1 MQRKM
6 FIVLVCAAL
15 ALMMALAGCSP
26 AGQSGQSQN
35 GSSGSQTTQ
44 GGNGG
49 TPAKPVKLTYLDPLP
64 SPERTA
70 LMQDLLKRF
79 HDQNPNIEVEYQSV
93 PWDQASKKW
102 LAMGASGTLPDVVSI
117 DDTSMTGLA
126 AAGYIEN
133 LQPYYDKW
141 SQTGNLTEASK
152 LSRNK
157 YKGNVYAIPDGFGLQ
172 GLFVRTD
179 WFKELNLEPK
189 IETWDDYF
197 DLAKKLT
204 DPAKG
209 RYGISFRGG
218 ANGILRAMEYVVNAV
233 HTDSWFEKDGKSI
246 LYRPEAAA
254 AFKKFYSVYLDGYAP
269 KESINWGFNE
279 MVQGFMNGQAGIL
292 NQTPEVIVTA
302 DKNMKPGTWTVL
314 PMPKAS
320 DGKRYMTWGYTA
332 GYAMSAKSQNKA
344 EAWKLIE
351 FLSSPEINL
360 EYCKKFS
367 AIPIYKKNMDDPFFK
382 QGPIAGYAASL
393 ADANIVYSTPP
404 SYLTELPNFSGTYA
418 VQETQKYLT
427 GAQSLDDTVKHLADF
442 LTQAQQKY
450 MKENPQ

>member
-1 MQRKM
+1 MKKTS
-6 FIVLVCAAL
+6 FILTMCIILVFSL
-15 ALMMALAGCSP
+15 GLAGCSS
-26 AGQSGQSQN
+26 GSSETSQQSGQTDNQ
-35 GSSGSQTTQ
+35 SSGGGTQ
-44 GGNGG
+44 GK
-49 TPAKPVKLTYLDPLP
+49 TVKLTYLDPLP
-64 SPERTA
+64 SPERTS

-102 LAMGASGTLPDVVSI
+102 LAMGASKTMPDVLSI
-117 DDTSMTGLA
+117 DDTSLTTLA
-126 AAGYIEN
+126 SAGYIEN

-141 SQTGNLTEASK
+141 DQKNNLTDAAK
-152 LSRNK
+152 MSRNK
-157 YKGNVYAIPDGFGLQ
+157 YKENVYVIPDGFGLQ

-204 DPAKG
+204 DPSKG
-209 RYGISFRGG
+209 RYGIAFRGG
-218 ANGILRAMEYVVNAV
+218 ANGILRAMEYIVNAV
-233 HTDSWFEKDGKSI
+233 HSDSWFEKDGKSI
-246 LYRPEAAA
+246 LYRPESLE

-279 MVQGFMNGQAGIL
+279 MVQGFLNGQAAIL

-302 DKNMKPGTWTVL
+302 EKNMKPGTWTVL

-320 DGKRYMTWGYTA
+320 DGKRYITWGYTA
-332 GYAMSAKSQNKA
+332 GYAMSADSPHKE

-367 AIPIYKKNMDDPFFK
+367 AIPIFKQNMEDPFFK
-382 QGPIAGYAASL
+382 EGPIAGYAASL
-393 ADANIVYSTPP
+393 AGSDIVYSTPP
-404 SYLTELPNFSGTYA
+404 SHLTQLPYFSGTYA

-427 GAQSLDDTVKHLADF
+427 GAQSAEETVKHLADY
-442 LTQAQQKY
+442 LTQEQQKY
-450 MKENPQ
+450 LQENPQN